1 MANYDTIKI
10 QEELFKRQDIK
21 YRDFQAGLIP
31 GKTSEVM
38 IGVRTPQLRALAK
51 EISKSGDY
59 EEFLRDLPHKYF
71 DEDQLHAFIIS
82 GIKDYDRAME
92 ELEAFLP
99 YVDNWATCDQMSPKV
114 FKNNKKDLLKHI
126 KDWIKS
132 DKTYTIRFG
141 TGMLMEHFL
150 DEDYDIKYPEM
161 VAGLRSD
168 EYYVNMMIA
177 WYFATALA
185 KQYDSILPFIEGKK
199 LDVWTH
205 NKAIQKAV
213 ESYRITPQQKE
224 YLKTLK
230 VKAKK
235 GDDKK

>member
-31 GKTSEVM
+31 GKTSDVM

-51 EISKSGDY
+51 EITKTGDY

-114 FKNNKKDLLKHI
+114 FARHTDKLLGAI
-126 KDWIKS
+126 QTWIAS
-132 DKTYTIRFG
+132 EHTYTVRFAI
-141 TGMLMEHFL
+141 GMLMQHFL
-150 DEDYDIKYPEM
+150 DEQFTDLYPEM
-161 VAGLRSD
+161 VAGVHSE
-168 EYYVNMMIA
+168 EYYINMMSA
-177 WYFATALA
+177 WYFATGLA
-185 KQYDSILPFIEGKK
+185 KQYDRILPYLTGHR
-199 LDVWTH
+199 LDTWVH
-205 NKAIQKAV
+205 NKTIQKAV
-213 ESYRITPQQKE
+213 ESYRITPEQKA
-224 YLKTLK
+224 YLRTLK
-230 VKAKK
+230 YQ
-235 GDDKK
+235 

>member
-10 QEELFKRQDIK
+10 QEELFTRQDIK

-51 EISKSGDY
+51 VISKDGDY

-92 ELEAFLP
+92 ETELFLP

-114 FKNNKKDLLKHI
+114 FKKNKTDLLKHV
-126 KDWIKS
+126 KEWIKS

-150 DEDYDIKYPEM
+150 DEDYDVRYPKM
-161 VAGLRSD
+161 VAGIRSD
-168 EYYVNMMIA
+168 EYYVNMMTA

-185 KQYDSILPFIEGKK
+185 KQYDSILPFLEEKK
-199 LDVWTH
+199 LDTWTH
-205 NKAIQKAV
+205 NKTIQKAV
-213 ESYRITPQQKE
+213 ESYRITPEQKE

-230 VKAKK
+230 VKTKK
-235 GDDKK
+235 GDNRK